1 MFVFRNQA
9 TSKMPGTGR
18 QRAHRWDNA
27 LQDTVCRMW
36 STGGIRKR
44 ETFVFSDDAGG
55 RQICVMC
62 DVNAAKRN
70 SSLVE
75 S

>member
-1 MFVFRNQA
+1 MFVFRNRA
-9 TSKMPGTGR
+9 ESKMPGTGK
-18 QRAHRWDNA
+18 QRAHRWDEDR
-27 LQDTVCRMW
+27 QDTVCKMW

-55 RQICVMC
+55 RQICAMC
-62 DVNAAKRN
+62 QVNDVKRQ
-70 SSLVE
+70 SLVVK